1 MSRSAA
7 VFDLDR
13 TLLDGASWPIFHR
26 ALQRH
31 GVVDGDNQA
40 AARVLFGLFRGLG
53 ETYLTM
59 RLTRLAVSR
68 TRGWRTDAVDA
79 AASDA
84 LPELTG
90 EVHPYARVL
99 FEEHRARGD
108 VLVLATTTPQ
118 RLAAPLA
125 AALGFD
131 VCIGT
136 RYGER
141 DGAFDGTVDGPF
153 VWNRGKLDAVRA
165 WAAEAGV
172 SLRTSSAYSD
182 SFFDAPLLD
191 AVAHPTAVN
200 PDPRLAVLAG
210 LRGWPVRW
218 LDKPAGVVKL
228 FGRELQELARPLL
241 QPSLVP
247 NARFELVGMERLPSE
262 GGFILCANHRSYF
275 DPTAVALL
283 LARAGR
289 TCRFL
294 GKKEVFEAPVVGP
307 MARALGGIRVD
318 RGSGSDEPLA
328 AAAQALAAGDVVA
341 IMPQGTIPRGMAF
354 FDPVLRGR
362 IGAARLAGLT
372 GVPVVPVGLWG
383 TEAVWPRSSR
393 LPRLDLLDPPLVRVV
408 VGEPMHLAGRSAR
421 RDTERIMA
429 AISEL
434 LPPEARHP
442 HEPSDDELRRTFPP
456 GYRGDLRAGPPAPA
470 PAATA
475 GGSGG

>member
-1 MSRSAA
+1 
-7 VFDLDR
+7 
-13 TLLDGASWPIFHR
+13 
-26 ALQRH
+26 
-31 GVVDGDNQA
+31 
-40 AARVLFGLFRGLG
+40 
-53 ETYLTM
+53 
-59 RLTRLAVSR
+59 
-68 TRGWRTDAVDA
+68 
-79 AASDA
+79 
-84 LPELTG
+84 
-90 EVHPYARVL
+90 
-99 FEEHRARGD
+99 
-108 VLVLATTTPQ
+108 
-118 RLAAPLA
+118 
-125 AALGFD
+125 
-131 VCIGT
+131 
-136 RYGER
+136 
-141 DGAFDGTVDGPF
+141 
-153 VWNRGKLDAVRA
+153 
-165 WAAEAGV
+165 
-172 SLRTSSAYSD
+172 
-182 SFFDAPLLD
+182 
-191 AVAHPTAVN
+191 
-200 PDPRLAVLAG
+200 
-210 LRGWPVRW
+210 
-218 LDKPAGVVKL
+218 
-228 FGRELQELARPLL
+228 QELARPLL

-393 LPRLDLLDPPLVRVV
+393 LPRLDVLDPPLVRVV